1 VPQGTRHTRHRKPW
15 TSRSPRLEI
24 RASLLRVVHPKSL
37 SFSTRLQTD
46 EAGYRERG
54 GLTSHHQTIN
64 GARSGR
70 VSGRL
75 QVFDA
80 AAPSSSHFH
89 LTDESLAPTP
99 HERPPTGCRPRRV
112 QRAVEPLDRVD
123 SPAFRSTGT
132 DGVGRREIMGLVLA
146 FLLMYNQAGPRASWA

>member
-1 VPQGTRHTRHRKPW
+1 MPQGTRHTRHRKPW

-46 EAGYRERG
+46 EAGYREQG
-54 GLTSHHQTIN
+54 GLTSHHQTID
-64 GARSGR
+64 GGCSGR
-70 VSGRL
+70 VGSRL
-75 QVFDA
+75 QAFDA
-80 AAPSSSHFH
+80 TAPSSSHFH
-89 LTDESLAPTP
+89 LTNESPAPTP
-99 HERPPTGCRPRRV
+99 HERPPIGCRPWRV

-123 SPAFRSTGT
+123 SPAIRSTGT
-132 DGVGRREIMGLVLA
+132 DGVGRREIMGLVLP